1 MTTVAETTALFGK
14 LPADVFRLFA
24 GSNRGFYADLLE
36 YLDGEVFAVAG
47 ELVSK
52 RETIDAIGEFIRR
65 EGQDLD
71 FTAERPT
78 HLDAEAERDTDP
90 RRFFAYARLLDTG
103 WLVEHRDRYRR
114 IVDFDPDARLLLQA
128 LLEIKS
134 GRMRS
139 YGGEVL
145 QVQALLDSARTQPGT
160 KSENVA
166 NAARSAKSFRNHLRS
181 VTGAM
186 RKIEALLVQQ
196 TNLKSLFGT
205 YFEDFVAEHL
215 IVDYKRL
222 HTQDN
227 PFRYR
232 VDILDLAQEMANDRE
247 LVDALAT
254 AMVREGRAADSER
267 AATTLLADLQT
278 VVTVFQAVD
287 DHLEL
292 VYATQSRIERRVRNT
307 VRYMDRIS
315 EIATHRITAAI
326 EMLGQS
332 GLPSDA
338 PVAVPHAFATVRPAV
353 SEANLYHPA
362 RKRGEPERKAL
373 TRRRRDPAHDA
384 FRRDLRQYHERA
396 RITPEKLV
404 AYLERAMAGRDTVA
418 AAELP
423 LATLDDFFVFE
434 RLRDLPYLADGG
446 FRGHYRLELTGGWF
460 VSAWIAC
467 PDFRIRRVE
476 SQETAA

>member
-1 MTTVAETTALFGK
+1 MTTAGRTELFGK
-14 LPADVFRLFA
+14 LPADVFRLFT

-52 RETIDAIGEFIRR
+52 RAAIDAIGEFIRR
-65 EGQDLD
+65 EAQDLD
-71 FTAERPT
+71 FTEERPA
-78 HLDAEAERDTDP
+78 HLEAEAERDADP
-90 RRFFAYARLLDTG
+90 RRFFAYQRLIDTG

-134 GRMRS
+134 GRLRS

-186 RKIEALLVQQ
+186 RKIEELLVEQ
-196 TNLKSLFGT
+196 TDLKSLFGT
-205 YFEDFVAEHL
+205 YFEDFVAEQL

-232 VDILDLAQEMANDRE
+232 VDILDLAQGMANDRE
-247 LVDALAT
+247 LVDTLAA
-254 AMVREGRAADSER
+254 AMVREGRAADAER
-267 AATTLLADLQT
+267 AAATVLADLQT
-278 VVTVFQAVD
+278 VITVFQAVD

-307 VRYMDRIS
+307 VRYMDRIG
-315 EIATHRITAAI
+315 EIATHRITTAI

-332 GLPSDA
+332 GLAPDA

-353 SEANLYHPA
+353 SEANLYQPA

-373 TRRRRDPAHDA
+373 SRHRRDPALDA
-384 FRRDLRQYHERA
+384 FRRDLRRYHERA

-404 AYLERAMAGRDTVA
+404 AYLERAMAGRDAVE

-460 VSAWIAC
+460 VSEWIAC
-467 PDFRIRRVE
+467 PDFRIRRVKSE
-476 SQETAA
+476 ETAA